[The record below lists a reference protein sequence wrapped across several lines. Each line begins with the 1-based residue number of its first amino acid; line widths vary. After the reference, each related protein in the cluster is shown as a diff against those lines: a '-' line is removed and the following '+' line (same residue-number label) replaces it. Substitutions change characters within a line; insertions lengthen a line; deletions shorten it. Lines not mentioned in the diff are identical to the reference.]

1 MKFELKHGG
10 GGEASRKIV
19 EKIKNYLDNE
29 VLSQLDDAGIFNING
44 SILAFTTDSFTVKPL
59 FFRGGDIG
67 KLAVTGTVNDLV
79 SMGAQPLFLSLAFI
93 IEEGFFFQDFDR
105 ILKSISKACEETGV
119 SVITGDTKVVE
130 KGGADGIFVNTSG
143 VGRILIEPP
152 PSLSRIAPGDLLII
166 TGTIA
171 EHGASIL
178 IERNFPQVKTS
189 LKSDCAALWPGLKAI
204 FSPAIKFMRDP
215 SRGGLAAV
223 VNEMVQNRNFGVLLE
238 EEKIPLRDEVRALCE
253 MLGIDP
259 LSLASEGRMLLVVD
273 GKKGE
278 EILASLQKKPEFREA
293 AIIGH
298 ITEENAGKVVLRT
311 LLGSERLLLM
321 PSGENLPRIC

>member
-29 VLSQLDDAGIFNING
+29 ILSQLDDAGTFNING
-44 SILAFTTDSFTVKPL
+44 ATLAFTTDSFTVKPL

-93 IEEGFFFQDFDR
+93 IEEGFSFQDFDW
-105 ILKSISKACEETGV
+105 ILQSVSRTCEKTGV

-143 VGRILIEPP
+143 VGRILIAPP
-152 PSLSRIAPGDLLII
+152 PSLSRIEPGDLLII

-178 IERNFPQVKTS
+178 IERNFPEMESS
-189 LKSDCAALWPGLKAI
+189 LESDCAPLWPALKEI
-204 FSPAIKFMRDP
+204 FSPAVKFMRDP

-223 VNEMVQNRNFGVLLE
+223 VNEIVQGRNFGVLLE
-238 EEKIPLRDEVRALCE
+238 EEKIPLRDEVKALCE

-259 LSLASEGRMLLVVD
+259 LSLASEGRMLLVVEA
-273 GKKGE
+273 KKGE
-278 EILASLQKKPEFREA
+278 EILDTLLKKPEFQRA
-293 AIIGH
+293 AIIGRV
-298 ITEENAGKVVLRT
+298 TEENAGKVVLRT
-311 LLGSERLLLM
+311 PLGSERLLLM